1 MCGVAGFIAGSS
13 LEGGVDLMAMLKLL
27 AHRGVDATGVAYYE
41 RREHVKLRVALRSPG
56 AQGALEEMVAH
67 HATILDSRC
76 YHGRGVFT
84 FCEFTLDLPEDAV
97 GALYREID
105 GHPDLCVHSFG
116 SRLTIIKDQGSAEE
130 LQRHHSIHPGFCS
143 HGIGHVR
150 LATESVEDVNLAHP
164 FTSPLMPGLSMV
176 HNGSFTNYFKVRRW
190 LENKGVSFK
199 TTNDS
204 EMAANFL
211 AYQMGVNGLSLEKAL
226 WLGLETF
233 DGVFTILAAT
243 ESEVGALR
251 DNLAMKPLVYYQ
263 GDDGTVLFGTEQ
275 TCLTPV
281 FPDVYAT
288 EMEPGGVKI
297 WRV

>member
-13 LEGGVDLMAMLKLL
+13 LEQSVDLVEMLKLL

-41 RREHVKLRVALRSPG
+41 QREHSKLRVALRSAG
-56 AQGALEEMVAH
+56 RQGDLEAMVTH

-84 FCEFTLDLPEDAV
+84 FCEFSLDLPEDAM

-105 GHPDLCVHSFG
+105 SDPELCVHSFG
-116 SRLTIIKDQGSAEE
+116 SRLTIVKDQGSAED
-130 LQRHHSIHPGFCS
+130 LAQHHPIHPGPCS
-143 HGIGHVR
+143 HGLGHVR

-164 FTSPLMPGLSMV
+164 FTSHLLPGFSMV

-190 LENKGVSFK
+190 LENKGVPFK
-199 TTNDS
+199 TNNDS
-204 EMAANFL
+204 EMSANFL
-211 AYQMGVNGLSLEKAL
+211 AYQMGVNGLSLEEAL

-251 DNLAMKPLVYYQ
+251 DNLAIKPLVYYE
-263 GDDGTVLFGTEQ
+263 GGDGTVLFATEQ

-281 FPDVYAT
+281 IPDVYAT